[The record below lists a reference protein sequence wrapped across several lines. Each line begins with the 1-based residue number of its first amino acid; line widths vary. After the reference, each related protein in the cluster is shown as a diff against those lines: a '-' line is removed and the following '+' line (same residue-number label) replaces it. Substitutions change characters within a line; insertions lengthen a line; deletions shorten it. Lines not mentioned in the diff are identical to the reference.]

1 MAIVLALGSALVYG
15 IGDYCGGRA
24 SRTVP
29 SSIVALLGQLASLV
43 LIGIA
48 VLVATTPVPAFADLA
63 WGGAAG
69 AAGVVALVMFY
80 WALGH
85 GSMTVVA
92 PTTAVVGAVV
102 PVVAG
107 LIQGERPRPLA
118 LVGIVV
124 AIACVALVSGVG
136 EADPQERHATPRP
149 VLLAALLA
157 GVGFGSLFVLLS
169 HTTDDSGL
177 WPLLAARVVSVPIL
191 VGLVLVT
198 RARPGGDRRV
208 LALAVLAGVMDMTA
222 NVLYLGAVRR
232 GLLSVVAVIS
242 SLYPASTVAMA
253 FAIDRERVTR
263 TQAVGLGLAAVAL
276 VLVSLGRA

>member
-85 GSMTVVA
+85 GSMAVVA

-107 LIQGERPRPLA
+107 LIQG
-118 LVGIVV
+118 
-124 AIACVALVSGVG
+124 SG
-136 EADPQERHATPRP
+136 HAR
-149 VLLAALLA
+149 
-157 GVGFGSLFVLLS
+157 S
-169 HTTDDSGL
+169 H
-177 WPLLAARVVSVPIL
+177 WW
-191 VGLVLVT
+191 
-198 RARPGGDRRV
+198 
-208 LALAVLAGVMDMTA
+208 
-222 NVLYLGAVRR
+222 
-232 GLLSVVAVIS
+232 
-242 SLYPASTVAMA
+242 ASW
-253 FAIDRERVTR
+253 
-263 TQAVGLGLAAVAL
+263 
-276 VLVSLGRA
+276 SP

>member
-107 LIQGERPRPLA
+107 LLQGERPHPVS
-118 LVGIVV
+118 LVGIAL
-124 AIACVALVSGVG
+124 AIACVALVSGAG
-136 EADPQERHATPRP
+136 ERDPQQRRATPRK
-149 VLLAALLA
+149 VLMAAILA
-157 GVGFGSLFVLLS
+157 GLGFGSLFVLLE
-169 HTTDDSGL
+169 HTSEASGM
-177 WPLLAARVVSVPIL
+177 WPLVAARMVSVPIL
-191 VGLVLVT
+191 VIIVLAS
-198 RARPGGDRRV
+198 RARPGADRRA
-208 LALAVLAGVMDMTA
+208 LLLAVFAGVLDMGA
-222 NVLYLGAVRR
+222 NILYLLAVRR

-242 SLYPASTVAMA
+242 SLYPASTVALA
-253 FAIDRERVTR
+253 FTIDRERVSR
-263 TQAVGLGLAAVAL
+263 SQ
-276 VLVSLGRA
+276 

>member
-1 MAIVLALGSALVYG
+1 MAILLALASALTYG
-15 IGDYCGGRA
+15 VGDYCGGRA
-24 SRTVP
+24 SRTNP
-29 SSIVALLGQLASLV
+29 ASIVTLTGQAISLV
-43 LIGIA
+43 LIGLA
-48 VLVATTPVPAFADLA
+48 VLVAGTPRPPFADLA

-85 GSMTVVA
+85 GAMTVVA

-107 LIQGERPRPLA
+107 LVQGERPHPIA
-118 LVGIVV
+118 LVGIAI

-136 EADPQERHATPRP
+136 EADPQQRRATPP
-149 VLLAALLA
+149 KVLIAAILA
-157 GVGFGSLFVLLS
+157 GIGFGALFVLLE
-169 HTTDDSGL
+169 HTSADSGM
-177 WPLLAARVVSVPIL
+177 WPLVAARTVSVPIL
-191 VGLVLVT
+191 VVLVVVT

-208 LALAVLAGVMDMTA
+208 LLLAVAAGIFDMTA
-222 NVLYLGAVRR
+222 NVLYLLAVRR

-253 FAIDRERVTR
+253 FAIDRERVSR
-263 TQAVGLGLAAVAL
+263 TQAIGLGLAGLAL
-276 VLVSLGRA
+276 VLVTIGRS